1 MSWLKK
7 SKEGLKTPQRKR
19 ELPDGLWTKCE
30 ECGEILY
37 HKELERNLWTCT
49 KCSYHFR
56 ISART
61 YLKILLDEGSFV
73 ERFSEVVSTDPLKWR
88 DTKRY
93 SDRLKRAREETGLSE
108 AILMGEGAI
117 EGRPLVIGVMDFSF
131 LGGSMA
137 SAAGE
142 RIARGILLALEKRH
156 PLVLISSS
164 GGARMFEGILSLM
177 QMAKANAL
185 LARLND
191 AGDPYISIMT
201 HPTTGGVTASF
212 ASVGDVIL
220 AEPRALIGFAG
231 PRVIKQTINQELPEG
246 FQRSEFL
253 LAKGMIDRIVHRNEL
268 RKTLAWLL
276 QFFAAAAQLPQK
288 PRRRAGETLARFRAV
303 GGPIASTPAPP
314 PAPVTPPAEAP
325 PVEVPATPYQP
336 AQLTG
341 PNGAPSGK
349 PDEKPTE
356 APAEA
361 PEPKPGGSAAFPAD
375 QEIPIRE

>member
-7 SKEGLKTPQRKR
+7 RKETLKRPQRKR

-30 ECGEILY
+30 DCGEILY

-56 ISART
+56 ISARA

-73 ERFSEVVSTDPLKWR
+73 ERFSEIVSTDPLKFR
-88 DTKRY
+88 DTRRY
-93 SDRLKRAREETGLSE
+93 ADRLRKAREETSLSE
-108 AILMGEGAI
+108 SILVGEGSI
-117 EGRPLVIGVMDFSF
+117 EGRALVIGVMDFSF
-131 LGGSMA
+131 LGGSLA

-142 RIARGILLALEKRH
+142 RIARAILLALEKRH
-156 PLVLISSS
+156 PLVLLSSS

-177 QMAKANAL
+177 QMAKTNAL
-185 LARLND
+185 LARLSD
-191 AGDPYISIMT
+191 AGVPYISVMT

-253 LAKGMIDRIVHRNEL
+253 LSKGMIDRIVHRNEL

-276 QFFAAAAQLPQK
+276 QFFAAAAALPQK

-303 GGPIASTPAPP
+303 GGPIGSTPRPAPAPGGSEPVSATPP
-314 PAPVTPPAEAP
+314 PAFEPGAP
-325 PVEVPATPYQP
+325 PS
-336 AQLTG
+336 
-341 PNGAPSGK
+341 PNGAPEQEPSER
-349 PDEKPTE
+349 PS
-356 APAEA
+356 
-361 PEPKPGGSAAFPAD
+361 PEPAGEASGTKPGSGSAAFPAD